1 VFVVVVIHLSVAPRQ
16 FCRFQLLAGVNV
28 DSFDASLAL
37 DVTAP
42 VEFALATLFDR
53 RLERVVTSS
62 AAHEIAAV
70 HPGRR
75 PIARPAVSTWNSK

>member
-1 VFVVVVIHLSVAPRQ
+1 MLAY
-16 FCRFQLLAGVNV
+16 CLLAGVNV

-53 RLERVVTSS
+53 RLERDVTSS
-62 AAHEIAAV
+62 ATRKDPMV
-70 HPGRR
+70 LLRR
-75 PIARPAVSTWNSK
+75 Q

>member
-1 VFVVVVIHLSVAPRQ
+1 
-16 FCRFQLLAGVNV
+16 VNV

-62 AAHEIAAV
+62 AAHEITSV
-70 HPGRR
+70 HSGRCTV
-75 PIARPAVSTWNSK
+75 ARPAVSTYFLKSNFIENFIAIYFF